1 MSYQKPLLLLLWF
14 IAMNCAAQ
22 TTSTLPRVR
31 QNGSVK
37 QLFVDDRPFVMLAG
51 ELHNSSASSIEYM
64 KPVWEKLGSLRLNT
78 VIGTVSWELVE
89 PQEGK
94 FDFAL
99 VDAQID
105 QARQRNMKLVLIWF
119 GTWKNAGSS
128 YVPSWVKQDR
138 KRFPQ
143 MLIPV
148 RPNGGLASMLANYME
163 QEGFVPLTP
172 FGKETMN
179 ADARAFRALMKHI
192 KEVDPQHT
200 VVMMQVEN
208 EVGSVGNS
216 RDRSPLAEAAWEA
229 PVPAELTNYLTQHKD
244 ELLPEMK
251 EHWDK
256 SGYKTRGTWEEIFG
270 KDERADEAFMAY
282 YMARYINTVAQA
294 GKAELGIPMYVNA
307 WLGPQP
313 NADVPGQW
321 PSGGPVARVMD
332 IYRAAAPSLDLFA
345 PDIYVPDFK
354 GTCALYNRSGNP
366 LFIPEAED
374 RAGNLFWALG
384 HHHALGWSAFGVE
397 DLDPKGQVAQA
408 YKILAELLPQ
418 LAEWEAAG
426 KVEAL
431 LDLDNEKP
439 QPTSLGG
446 YRITLSAGMGR
457 GVDASKSE
465 PELAGGVSLGSRA
478 LPSDKRPFAMV
489 INTAPDEFLFIG
501 SNGTPSFEVESG
513 KGRVIISSEDEGF
526 YEKGKWIPGRRIN
539 GDELFS
545 PGLPKLNIG
554 MLKVKL
560 IQFQ

>member
-1 MSYQKPLLLLLWF
+1 MRYQKAPLLLLWF

-51 ELHNSSASSIEYM
+51 ELHNSSASSTEYM
-64 KPVWEKLGSLRLNT
+64 KPIWEKLGALHLNT

-251 EHWDK
+251 ELWGK

-270 KDERADEAFMAY
+270 KDEQADEAFMAY

-408 YKILAELLPQ
+408 YKILPELLPQ

-431 LDLDNEKP
+431 LNLDNEKP
-439 QPTSLGG
+439 QPASLGG

-478 LPSDKRPFAMV
+478 LPSDRRPFAIV
-489 INTAPDEFLFIG
+489 IHTGPDEFLFIG

-513 KGRVIISSEDEGF
+513 KGEVIISSEDEGF